1 MYRSLNVKTLRV
13 QIDARISLASDVKS
27 LARSRDAS
35 SCPMG
40 THAASLRVSR
50 CDAEI
55 FTAEYSETPSAT
67 RKAAG
72 EKTSSEFPA
81 PIKAL
86 NGDSPPVLA
95 QKLSSGNGGQSTCA
109 GAEISLIAW
118 AGAGLG
124 MSSARK
130 TGLDM
135 RQRRR
140 QVFERAALR
149 QDLSLRHAL
158 SANEAVL
165 GRRRPGF
172 SPVKVRLSMCGAC
185 SASLRGV
192 RQGPA
197 ERRAAEERPHPRSRE
212 ARRKHPGDVV
222 PEKRAASDVGAS
234 P

>member
-1 MYRSLNVKTLRV
+1 MVIAWAGAGLKLNGDR
-13 QIDARISLASDVKS
+13 
-27 LARSRDAS
+27 
-35 SCPMG
+35 P
-40 THAASLRVSR
+40 HAASLPVSR
-50 CDAEI
+50 YVA
-55 FTAEYSETPSAT
+55 
-67 RKAAG
+67 
-72 EKTSSEFPA
+72 
-81 PIKAL
+81 
-86 NGDSPPVLA
+86 
-95 QKLSSGNGGQSTCA
+95 KLNGGQSPLCWRKN
-109 GAEISLIAW
+109 SLIAW

-124 MSSARK
+124 MSSTRK

-140 QVFERAALR
+140 QAFERAALR
-149 QDLSLRHAL
+149 RNLSLRHAL

-212 ARRKHPGDVV
+212 ARRKHPGDAV